1 LPAWPPKEKSDK
13 IIFLQ
18 PQGRLA
24 WTKPTTTS
32 AYSEYISDPAKPVPY
47 TEDVHKR
54 RTTEYMTD
62 DQRFA
67 SRRPDVLVFETEI
80 LNEELTLTG
89 TLTADLWASTTGTDA
104 DFVVKL
110 IDVFPDPVDSGEKSD
125 YPLGGYQMLI
135 RGEVMRGKFRN
146 SFEKPEAFVP
156 NKVTR
161 VKFDLPDI
169 AHTFK
174 KGHKVMVQIQSTWF
188 PLVDRNPQKFLNIY
202 TAKDSDYQ
210 KASIRVYHDAKYAS
224 GITLPVLKK

>member
-1 LPAWPPKEKSDK
+1 MVT
-13 IIFLQ
+13 
-18 PQGRLA
+18 R
-24 WTKPTTTS
+24 
-32 AYSEYISDPAKPVPY
+32 
-47 TEDVHKR
+47 
-54 RTTEYMTD
+54 
-62 DQRFA
+62 
-67 SRRPDVLVFETEI
+67 
-80 LNEELTLTG
+80 
-89 TLTADLWASTTGTDA
+89 TDA
-104 DFVVKL
+104 DFIVKV
-110 IDVFPDPVDSGEKSD
+110 IDVFPNDFSYSKKDD
-125 YPLGGYQMLI
+125 YPMGGYEMLV

-174 KGHKVMVQIQSTWF
+174 KGHKVMVQIQSSWF

-210 KASIRVYHDAKYAS
+210 KASIRIYHDAKYAS